1 MAQVVHYQV
10 RNRHIILNYTNKI
23 IKIMEKLQIPTA
35 VQELLDSINST
46 KLNLGE
52 IKIDKHPLVSQD
64 LDRYIQI
71 NKISID
77 LNLPRTYIWYSQV
90 LKDSEGN
97 VVPSNLPT
105 PEWMM
110 SETETSSVRDEN
122 FNRILVPVVDEETN
136 EPVLNDDG
144 SPKTSPLFVNSH
156 SYLLWLL
163 KNNKAGFLQLLSAYL
178 LELLQNEEFKSKL
191 DKLI

>member
-1 MAQVVHYQV
+1 
-10 RNRHIILNYTNKI
+10 
-23 IKIMEKLQIPTA
+23 MEKLQIPTA
-35 VQELLDSINST
+35 IQELLDYINST

-90 LKDSEGN
+90 LKDLEGN

-105 PEWMM
+105 PEWLIN
-110 SETETSSVRDEN
+110 ETETSSLRDEN
-122 FNRILVPVVDEETN
+122 FQRILVPVVDEETN
-136 EPVLNDDG
+136 EPVLNEDG
-144 SPKTSPLFVNSH
+144 SPKTSPLFINSH
-156 SYLLWLL
+156 NYLLWLL
-163 KNNKAGFLQLLSAYL
+163 KNNKVGFLDLLSSYL
-178 LELLQNEEFKSKL
+178 QELLQNKDFKDKL
-191 DKLI
+191 DKLM

>member
-1 MAQVVHYQV
+1 
-10 RNRHIILNYTNKI
+10 
-23 IKIMEKLQIPTA
+23 MEKLQIPTQ
-35 VQELLDSINST
+35 VQGLLDSINST

-52 IKIDKHPLVSQD
+52 IKIDKHPLVAQD

-77 LNLPRTYIWYSQV
+77 LNLPRTYIWYSQQ
-90 LKDSEGN
+90 LTDDEGN
-97 VVPSNLPT
+97 IVPSNLPT
-105 PEWMM
+105 PDFIIDEN
-110 SETETSSVRDEN
+110 ETSSIRDG
-122 FNRILVPVVDEETN
+122 FDRILVPIVNSETEEPILN
-136 EPVLNDDG
+136 EDG
-144 SPKTSPLFVNSH
+144 TPKTSPLFVNSH

-163 KNNKAGFLQLLSAYL
+163 NNNKVGFLQLLSIYL

>member
-1 MAQVVHYQV
+1 
-10 RNRHIILNYTNKI
+10 
-23 IKIMEKLQIPTA
+23 MEKLQIPTA

-52 IKIDKHPLVSQD
+52 IQIDKHPLVSQD
-64 LDRYIQI
+64 LERYIQI

-90 LKDSEGN
+90 LKDLEGN

-105 PEWMM
+105 PEWLIN
-110 SETETSSVRDEN
+110 ETETSSIRDEN

-136 EPVLNDDG
+136 EPLLNEDG
-144 SPKTSPLFVNSH
+144 TPKTSPLFVNSH

-163 KNNKAGFLQLLSAYL
+163 KSNKVGFLDLLQAYL
-178 LELLQNEEFKSKL
+178 SELLQNQEFKSKL
-191 DKLI
+191 DKLM

>member
-1 MAQVVHYQV
+1 M
-10 RNRHIILNYTNKI
+10 
-23 IKIMEKLQIPTA
+23 
-35 VQELLDSINST
+35 
-46 KLNLGE
+46 
-52 IKIDKHPLVSQD
+52 SQN

-97 VVPSNLPT
+97 IVLSNLPT

-110 SETETSSVRDEN
+110 SEIETSTVRDET

-136 EPVLNDDG
+136 EPLLNEDG
-144 SPKTSPLFVNSH
+144 TPKTSPLFVNSH
-156 SYLLWLL
+156 NYLLWLL
-163 KNNKAGFLQLLSAYL
+163 KNNKVSFLQLLSTYL
-178 LELLQNEEFKSKL
+178 LELLQNEDFKNKL
-191 DKLI
+191 LLYVII

>member
-1 MAQVVHYQV
+1 
-10 RNRHIILNYTNKI
+10 
-23 IKIMEKLQIPTA
+23 MEKLQIPTE
-35 VQELLDSINST
+35 VQALLDSINAT
-46 KLNLGE
+46 ELNLGE

-90 LKDSEGN
+90 LKNSEGN

-105 PEWMM
+105 PEWVM
-110 SETETSSVRDEN
+110 SEIETSSVRDEN
-122 FNRILVPVVDEETN
+122 FNRIEVPVVDEETN
-136 EPVLNDDG
+136 EPILNEDG
-144 SPKTSPLFVNSH
+144 TPKTAPLLVNSH

-163 KNNKAGFLQLLSAYL
+163 NNNKVGFLQLISTYL
-178 LELLQNEEFKSKL
+178 LELLQTSVFKAKL
-191 DKLI
+191 NQLV

>member
-1 MAQVVHYQV
+1 
-10 RNRHIILNYTNKI
+10 
-23 IKIMEKLQIPTA
+23 MEKLQIPTA
-35 VQELLDSINST
+35 VQELLNSINST

-97 VVPSNLPT
+97 IVPSNLPT
-105 PEWMM
+105 PEWLIN
-110 SETETSSVRDEN
+110 ETETSTIRDEN
-122 FNRILVPVVDEETN
+122 FQKILVPVVDEETN
-136 EPVLNDDG
+136 EPVLNEDG
-144 SPKTSPLFVNSH
+144 TPKTSPLFVNSH
-156 SYLLWLL
+156 NYLVWLL
-163 KNNKAGFLQLLSAYL
+163 NNNKAGFLQLLSTYL
-178 LELLQNEEFKSKL
+178 LELLQTSVFKTKL
-191 DKLI
+191 DKLM

>member
-1 MAQVVHYQV
+1 
-10 RNRHIILNYTNKI
+10 
-23 IKIMEKLQIPTA
+23 MEKLQIPTQ

-77 LNLPRTYIWYSQV
+77 LNLPRTYIWYGQV

-97 VVPSNLPT
+97 IVPSNLPT
-105 PEWMM
+105 PEWLIN
-110 SETETSSVRDEN
+110 ETETSTIRDEN
-122 FNRILVPVVDEETN
+122 FNRILVPVVDEETDEPILN
-136 EPVLNDDG
+136 EDG
-144 SPKTSPLFVNSH
+144 SPKTSPLLVNSH

-163 KNNKAGFLQLLSAYL
+163 KNNRASFLQLLSTYL
-178 LELLQNEEFKSKL
+178 LELLQNEEFKDKL
-191 DKLI
+191 DKLS

>member
-1 MAQVVHYQV
+1 
-10 RNRHIILNYTNKI
+10 
-23 IKIMEKLQIPTA
+23 MEKLQIPTQ
-35 VQELLDSINST
+35 VQALLNSINAT
-46 KLNLGE
+46 ELNLGE

-90 LKDSEGN
+90 LKDADGN

-105 PEWMM
+105 PEWMLN
-110 SETETSSVRDEN
+110 ETETSSVRDEN
-122 FNRILVPVVDEETN
+122 FNRILVSVVDEETDRPILN
-136 EPVLNDDG
+136 EDG
-144 SPKTSPLFVNSH
+144 EPKTSPLFVNSH

-163 KNNKAGFLQLLSAYL
+163 KNNKAGFLQLLSTYL
-178 LELLQNEEFKSKL
+178 LELLQNEDFKENL
-191 DKLI
+191 DKLL

>member
-1 MAQVVHYQV
+1 
-10 RNRHIILNYTNKI
+10 
-23 IKIMEKLQIPTA
+23 MEKLQIPTA

-52 IKIDKHPLVSQD
+52 IQIDKHPLVSQD
-64 LDRYIQI
+64 LERYIQI

-90 LKDSEGN
+90 LKDLEGN

-105 PEWMM
+105 PEWLIG
-110 SETETSSVRDEN
+110 ETETSSLRDEN
-122 FNRILVPVVDEETN
+122 FQRILVPVVDEETN
-136 EPVLNDDG
+136 EPVLNEDG
-144 SPKTSPLFVNSH
+144 TPKTSPLFVNSH

-163 KNNKAGFLQLLSAYL
+163 KSNKVGFLDLLQAYL
-178 LELLQNEEFKSKL
+178 SELLQNQEFKSKL
-191 DKLI
+191 DKLM

>member
-1 MAQVVHYQV
+1 M
-10 RNRHIILNYTNKI
+10 K
-23 IKIMEKLQIPTA
+23 KLQIPQQI
-35 VQELLDSINST
+35 QELLNSINST
-46 KLNLGE
+46 KLDLGE
-52 IKIDKHPLVSQD
+52 IKINKHPLLSQN

-97 VVPSNLPT
+97 VIPSNLPT
-105 PEWMM
+105 PEWLIN
-110 SETETSSVRDEN
+110 ETETSTIRDEN

-136 EPVLNDDG
+136 EPILNEDG
-144 SPKTSPLFVNSH
+144 TPKTSPLFVNSH

-163 KNNKAGFLQLLSAYL
+163 KNNKVGFLQLLSIYL
-178 LELLQNEEFKSKL
+178 QELLQNEEFKSKL

>member
-1 MAQVVHYQV
+1 
-10 RNRHIILNYTNKI
+10 
-23 IKIMEKLQIPTA
+23 MEKLQIPTT

-64 LDRYIQI
+64 LERYIQI

-77 LNLPRTYIWYSQV
+77 LNLPRTYIWYSQI

-97 VVPSNLPT
+97 IVSSNLPT
-105 PEWMM
+105 PEWLIN
-110 SETETSSVRDEN
+110 ETETSSLRDEN
-122 FNRILVPVVDEETN
+122 FQRILMLVVDEETN
-136 EPVLNDDG
+136 EPLLNEDG
-144 SPKTSPLFVNSH
+144 TPKTSPIFVNSH

-163 KNNKAGFLQLLSAYL
+163 NNNKAGFLQLLSNYL
-178 LELLQNEEFKSKL
+178 LELLQNSVFKAKL
-191 DKLI
+191 NQLV

>member
-1 MAQVVHYQV
+1 
-10 RNRHIILNYTNKI
+10 
-23 IKIMEKLQIPTA
+23 MEKLQIPTA

-46 KLNLGE
+46 KLNIGE

-64 LDRYIQI
+64 LERYIQI

-105 PEWMM
+105 PEWLIN
-110 SETETSSVRDEN
+110 ETETSSVRDEN
-122 FNRILVPVVDEETN
+122 FNRIKVPVVDEETN
-136 EPVLNDDG
+136 EPILNEDG
-144 SPKTSPLFVNSH
+144 TPKTSPLLVNSH

-163 KNNKAGFLQLLSAYL
+163 NNNKVGFLDLLQAYL
-178 LELLQNEEFKSKL
+178 SELLQNQEFKSKL

>member
-1 MAQVVHYQV
+1 
-10 RNRHIILNYTNKI
+10 
-23 IKIMEKLQIPTA
+23 MEKLQIPTA
-35 VQELLDSINST
+35 VQELLDSINAT

-90 LKDSEGN
+90 LKDLEGN
-97 VVPSNLPT
+97 IVPSNLPT

-110 SETETSSVRDEN
+110 GETETSTVRDEN
-122 FNRILVPVVDEETN
+122 FERILVPVVDVETDEIILN
-136 EPVLNDDG
+136 EDG
-144 SPKTSPLFVNSH
+144 TPKTSPLLVNSH
-156 SYLLWLL
+156 NYLLWLL
-163 KNNKAGFLQLLSAYL
+163 NNNKAGFLDLLQVYL
-178 LELLQNEEFKSKL
+178 SELLQNQEFKSKL
-191 DKLI
+191 DNLM

>member
-1 MAQVVHYQV
+1 
-10 RNRHIILNYTNKI
+10 
-23 IKIMEKLQIPTA
+23 MEKLQIPTQ
-35 VQELLDSINST
+35 VQELLDSINAT
-46 KLNLGE
+46 ELNLGE

-105 PEWMM
+105 PEWLIN
-110 SETETSSVRDEN
+110 ETEISSVRDEN

-136 EPVLNDDG
+136 EPILNEDG
-144 SPKTSPLFVNSH
+144 TPKTSPLFVNSH

-163 KNNKAGFLQLLSAYL
+163 KNNKVGFLDLLQEYL
-178 LELLQNEEFKSKL
+178 SELLQNQEFKSKL
-191 DKLI
+191 NKLM

>member
-1 MAQVVHYQV
+1 M
-10 RNRHIILNYTNKI
+10 
-23 IKIMEKLQIPTA
+23 MEKLQIPTE
-35 VQELLDSINST
+35 VQALLDSINAI

-90 LKDSEGN
+90 LKNSEGN

-105 PEWMM
+105 PEWVM
-110 SETETSSVRDEN
+110 SEIETSSVRDED
-122 FNRILVPVVDEETN
+122 FNRIEVPVVDEETN
-136 EPVLNDDG
+136 EPILNEDG
-144 SPKTSPLFVNSH
+144 TPKTSPLFVNSH
-156 SYLLWLL
+156 NYLLWLL

-178 LELLQNEEFKSKL
+178 MELLQNEEFKSKL
-191 DKLI
+191 DKLM

>member
-1 MAQVVHYQV
+1 
-10 RNRHIILNYTNKI
+10 
-23 IKIMEKLQIPTA
+23 MEKLQIPT
-35 VQELLDSINST
+35 ELQQLVDEINST

-52 IKIDKHPLVSQD
+52 IKIDKHPLVLQD

-77 LNLPRTYIWYSQV
+77 LNLPITYIWYSQV

-105 PEWMM
+105 PEWMV

-122 FNRILVPVVDEETN
+122 FNRILVTVVDEETN
-136 EPVLNDDG
+136 EPVLNEDG
-144 SPKTSPLFVNSH
+144 SPKTSPLFINSH
-156 SYLLWLL
+156 NYLLWLL
-163 KNNKAGFLQLLSAYL
+163 KNNKVGFLDLLSTYL

-191 DKLI
+191 DKLM

>member
-1 MAQVVHYQV
+1 
-10 RNRHIILNYTNKI
+10 
-23 IKIMEKLQIPTA
+23 MEKLQIPTA
-35 VQELLDSINST
+35 VQELLDSINAT

-52 IKIDKHPLVSQD
+52 IKIDKHPLVAQD

-105 PEWMM
+105 PEWLIN
-110 SETETSSVRDEN
+110 ETEISSVRDEN

-136 EPVLNDDG
+136 EPVLNEDG
-144 SPKTSPLFVNSH
+144 TPKTSPLFVNSH

-163 KNNKAGFLQLLSAYL
+163 KNDRVGFLQLLSIYL
-178 LELLQNEEFKSKL
+178 QELLQNNEFKNKL
-191 DKLI
+191 NQLL

>member
-1 MAQVVHYQV
+1 
-10 RNRHIILNYTNKI
+10 
-23 IKIMEKLQIPTA
+23 MEKLQIPTE
-35 VQELLDSINST
+35 VQELLDSINAT

-105 PEWMM
+105 PEWLLN
-110 SETETSSVRDEN
+110 ETETSSVRDEN
-122 FNRILVPVVDEETN
+122 FNRILVPVVDEETDRPILN
-136 EPVLNDDG
+136 EDG
-144 SPKTSPLFVNSH
+144 ELKMSPIFVNSH

-163 KNNKAGFLQLLSAYL
+163 KNNKAGFLQLLSTYL

-191 DKLI
+191 DKLM

>member
-1 MAQVVHYQV
+1 
-10 RNRHIILNYTNKI
+10 
-23 IKIMEKLQIPTA
+23 MEKLQIPT
-35 VQELLDSINST
+35 EIEGLLNSINAT

-64 LDRYIQI
+64 LERYIQI

-90 LKDSEGN
+90 LKDLEGN

-110 SETETSSVRDEN
+110 SETETSTIRDEN

-136 EPVLNDDG
+136 EPVLNEDG
-144 SPKTSPLFVNSH
+144 TPKTSPLLVNSH

-163 KNNKAGFLQLLSAYL
+163 KNNKVGFLQLLSTYL
-178 LELLQNEEFKSKL
+178 LELLQNKEFKSKL
-191 DKLI
+191 DKLT

>member
-1 MAQVVHYQV
+1 
-10 RNRHIILNYTNKI
+10 
-23 IKIMEKLQIPTA
+23 MEKLQIPTA
-35 VQELLDSINST
+35 VQELLDSINAT

-97 VVPSNLPT
+97 IVPSNLPT
-105 PEWMM
+105 PEWLIN
-110 SETETSSVRDEN
+110 ETETSTIRDEN
-122 FNRILVPVVDEETN
+122 FNRILVPAVDSETN
-136 EPVLNDDG
+136 EPILNEDG
-144 SPKTSPLFVNSH
+144 TPKTSPLFINSH
-156 SYLLWLL
+156 NYLLWLL
-163 KNNKAGFLQLLSAYL
+163 KSNKVGFLDLLQAYL
-178 LELLQNEEFKSKL
+178 SELLQNQEFKSKL
-191 DKLI
+191 DKLV

>member
-1 MAQVVHYQV
+1 
-10 RNRHIILNYTNKI
+10 
-23 IKIMEKLQIPTA
+23 MEKLQIPTA

-90 LKDSEGN
+90 LKDSKGN

-105 PEWMM
+105 PEWLIN
-110 SETETSSVRDEN
+110 EIGTSTIRDEN

-136 EPVLNDDG
+136 EPILNEDG
-144 SPKTSPLFVNSH
+144 TPKISPLFVNSH

-163 KNNKAGFLQLLSAYL
+163 KNNKVGFLQLLSTYL
-178 LELLQNEEFKSKL
+178 VELLRNQEFKSKL
-191 DKLI
+191 DKLM

>member
-1 MAQVVHYQV
+1 
-10 RNRHIILNYTNKI
+10 
-23 IKIMEKLQIPTA
+23 MEKLQIPTT
-35 VQELLDSINST
+35 VQELLDSINAT

-90 LKDSEGN
+90 LKDLEGN

-105 PEWMM
+105 PEWLMN
-110 SETETSSVRDEN
+110 EIETSTIRDEN

-136 EPVLNDDG
+136 EPILNEDG

-163 KNNKAGFLQLLSAYL
+163 NNNKAGFLQLLSIYL
-178 LELLQNEEFKSKL
+178 LELLQNENFKTKL
-191 DKLI
+191 NKLL

>member
-1 MAQVVHYQV
+1 
-10 RNRHIILNYTNKI
+10 
-23 IKIMEKLQIPTA
+23 MEKLQIPTA
-35 VQELLDSINST
+35 VQALLDSINST

-105 PEWMM
+105 PEWLIN
-110 SETETSSVRDEN
+110 ETETSSVRDEN
-122 FNRILVPVVDEETN
+122 FNRILVHVVDEETERPILN
-136 EPVLNDDG
+136 EDG

-156 SYLLWLL
+156 SYLLWVLN
-163 KNNKAGFLQLLSAYL
+163 NNKAGFLQLLSVYL
-178 LELLQNEEFKSKL
+178 VELLQNEEFKSKL
-191 DKLI
+191 DKLM

>member
-1 MAQVVHYQV
+1 
-10 RNRHIILNYTNKI
+10 
-23 IKIMEKLQIPTA
+23 MEKLQIPTT

-90 LKDSEGN
+90 LKDSEDN
-97 VVPSNLPT
+97 IVPSNLPT
-105 PEWMM
+105 PEWLIN
-110 SETETSSVRDEN
+110 ETETSTIRDEN

-136 EPVLNDDG
+136 EPILNEDG
-144 SPKTSPLFVNSH
+144 TPKTAPLLVNSH

-163 KNNKAGFLQLLSAYL
+163 KNNKVGFLQLLSNYL
-178 LELLQNEEFKSKL
+178 LELLNNNDFKTKL
-191 DKLI
+191 NNLI

>member
-1 MAQVVHYQV
+1 
-10 RNRHIILNYTNKI
+10 
-23 IKIMEKLQIPTA
+23 MEKLQIPTQ
-35 VQELLDSINST
+35 VQALLNDINAT
-46 KLNLGE
+46 ELNLGE

-77 LNLPRTYIWYSQV
+77 LNLPRTYIWYSQI

-97 VVPSNLPT
+97 IVPSNLPT

-110 SETETSSVRDEN
+110 NETETSSVRDEN

-136 EPVLNDDG
+136 EPILNEDG
-144 SPKTSPLFVNSH
+144 SPKTSPLLVNSH

-163 KNNKAGFLQLLSAYL
+163 KNNKAGFLQLLSIYL
-178 LELLQNEEFKSKL
+178 VELLQNEDFKENL
-191 DKLI
+191 DKLL

>member
-1 MAQVVHYQV
+1 
-10 RNRHIILNYTNKI
+10 
-23 IKIMEKLQIPTA
+23 MEKLQIPTA

-105 PEWMM
+105 PEWLIN
-110 SETETSSVRDEN
+110 ETETSSVRDEN
-122 FNRILVPVVDEETN
+122 FNRIKVPVVDE
-136 EPVLNDDG
+136 
-144 SPKTSPLFVNSH
+144 
-156 SYLLWLL
+156 
-163 KNNKAGFLQLLSAYL
+163 
-178 LELLQNEEFKSKL
+178 
-191 DKLI
+191 

>member
-1 MAQVVHYQV
+1 
-10 RNRHIILNYTNKI
+10 
-23 IKIMEKLQIPTA
+23 MEKLQIPTA

-64 LDRYIQI
+64 LERYIQI

-77 LNLPRTYIWYSQV
+77 LNLPRTYIWYSQI
-90 LKDSEGN
+90 LKDLEGN

-105 PEWMM
+105 PDWLIG
-110 SETETSSVRDEN
+110 ETETSSLRDEN
-122 FNRILVPVVDEETN
+122 FQRILVPVVDEETN
-136 EPVLNDDG
+136 EPVLNEDG
-144 SPKTSPLFVNSH
+144 TPKTSPLLVNSH

-163 KNNKAGFLQLLSAYL
+163 KSNKVGFLDLLQAYL
-178 LELLQNEEFKSKL
+178 SELLQNQEFKSKL
-191 DKLI
+191 NKLT